1 MKIFLS
7 VILGLLAAMFA
18 AVLVAALTSGPKGMP
33 ALSLGPTDAQV
44 VVATKELPAGH
55 VLAESDLK
63 LDVAQLGDLGAG
75 AITSVRPAIG
85 RVLVRPVIVGQQV
98 TSRMIAGV
106 GTGPEIAAMLKQGNR
121 AATITIADRGLAAFV
136 YPGATVDVISIFDV
150 PRGYEDAGKPV
161 SRTVLQGVSVLAVE
175 GYSDALSQFKASQDP
190 DSSSLQ
196 SRNSK
201 GPTITL
207 LLTPREAQILQ
218 LAKSLGSLSVTLRPS
233 EEVSGAPAEAA
244 TLEQLLQLT
253 AERDRD
259 RDRDLPQAP
268 TTVVVMQ
275 PDDAGPASEPAPVT
289 TVTAKPAAPA
299 RESEDWK
306 TTIIRGG
313 KRTTYSFKEAD
324 DEQD

>member
-18 AVLVAALTSGPKGMP
+18 AVLVAALTSGPKGIP
-33 ALSLGPTDAQV
+33 ALSLGATDAQV
-44 VVATKELPAGH
+44 VVATKELSAGH
-55 VLAESDLK
+55 VLTESDLK
-63 LDVAQLGDLGAG
+63 LDDAQLGDLGAG
-75 AITSVRPAIG
+75 SITSIRPAIG
-85 RVLVRPVIVGQQV
+85 RVLVRPVIAGQQV
-98 TSRMIAGV
+98 TSKMIAGV
-106 GTGPEIAAMLKQGNR
+106 GTGPEIAAMLKAGNR

-150 PRGYEDAGKPV
+150 PRGYENAGKPV

-175 GYSDALSQFKASQDP
+175 GYSDALSQFKASQDA
-190 DSSSLQ
+190 DSSPKSGT
-196 SRNSK
+196 RK

-218 LAKSLGSLSVTLRPS
+218 LAKSLGSLSVTLRPTEEIS
-233 EEVSGAPAEAA
+233 EAPTEAA

-259 RDRDLPQAP
+259 RDLPQAP
-268 TTVVVMQ
+268 ATVVVTQ
-275 PDDAGPASEPAPVT
+275 PADSPLVSEPAPITEIT
-289 TVTAKPAAPA
+289 TKPVSPA

-324 DEQD
+324 DVQD